1 MRWAAQEIGVEQ
13 SGALPG
19 LSSISGLVRSVTTP
33 EFRGITFHEVLAKS
47 ALNKV
52 PGQSRM
58 PFTWTVNPYRGCS
71 HACRYCFARPSHR
84 YLELDPGADF
94 DQQIIVKTNVAEV
107 LRRELVRPS
116 WHHEQVA
123 LGTNTDPYQRAEGRY
138 RLMPGII
145 EALAGS
151 GTPLSLLTK
160 GTLVRRDL
168 PLLAAAAEQVGVGLG
183 VSLALADDDLRR
195 SVDPGAPSVRARLDL
210 IRAVREAGLPCGVMV
225 APVLPW
231 LTDSTEHLDN
241 LMGELAAVGAT
252 GATVIVLYLRPGTR
266 EWFMAWLARERPD
279 LVRRYEQLYARGAYV
294 PASYQRAIDE
304 KVAPL
309 LRKHGFDR
317 GSRHRG
323 SQPAAEA
330 VVPAPVQEALF

>member
-183 VSLALADDDLRR
+183 VSLALADDELRR

-241 LMGELAAVGAT
+241 LMGELAAAGAT